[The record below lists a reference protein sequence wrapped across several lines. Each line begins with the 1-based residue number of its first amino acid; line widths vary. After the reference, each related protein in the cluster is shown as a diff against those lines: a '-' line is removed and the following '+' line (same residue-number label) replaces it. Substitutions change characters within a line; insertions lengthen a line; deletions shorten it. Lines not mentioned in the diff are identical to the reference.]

1 MGKILKEGRRIA
13 LYMGIGDGH
22 INKNSYFLSIRH
34 CLKQKEYL
42 EWKRKLLIEKGFS
55 CSEIKYVPNNGYGAY
70 EFYTHYNKCFKLIR
84 KILYKNRKKYYNP
97 AVFKKITPL
106 GLAIWY
112 MDDGS
117 ISTDSQRSI
126 LTISTCTTREENQ
139 KIIDIIKER
148 FQISFGQR
156 KMGKNYAL
164 ICGTREARKF
174 LKIVEPYIM
183 QVSCMRYK
191 LNVKPISYKQNNN

>member
-1 MGKILKEGRRIA
+1 
-13 LYMGIGDGH
+13 
-22 INKNSYFLSIRH
+22 
-34 CLKQKEYL
+34 
-42 EWKRKLLIEKGFS
+42 
-55 CSEIKYVPNNGYGAY
+55 
-70 EFYTHYNKCFKLIR
+70 
-84 KILYKNRKKYYNP
+84 
-97 AVFKKITPL
+97 
-106 GLAIWY
+106 